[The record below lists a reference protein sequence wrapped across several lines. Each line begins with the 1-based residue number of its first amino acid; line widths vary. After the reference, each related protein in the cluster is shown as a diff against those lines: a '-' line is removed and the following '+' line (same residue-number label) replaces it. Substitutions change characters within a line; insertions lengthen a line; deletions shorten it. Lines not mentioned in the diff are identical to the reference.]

1 MNRMELRD
9 VSCYLRAPHRTR
21 GADKKNAGLNP
32 EIIEVHAIY
41 FALHAPLALLTIM
54 SLKNVAVI
62 GGGSF
67 GTVIANI
74 IAHNG
79 HHTQLWMRDVDQVES
94 LNATRQNAAYMPGLE
109 LHEKVVATH
118 DLQAVVTGVDMIF
131 VAVPSGSFRT
141 VVRQMKPFLKP
152 GIILISATKGIEAV
166 TFRLMSQILAEE
178 VPGSRIAV
186 LSGPNL
192 AREIAQRTPTGTVVA
207 SADDEVRRLVQDV
220 LHSETFRV
228 YSNDDMLGVEFG
240 GSLKNIYAIIA
251 GLADSQGMGQ
261 NTISM
266 LITRSLTEMA
276 RFGVRLGADPMTFL
290 GLSGVGDL
298 IVTCSSP
305 LSRNFR
311 VGKALG
317 EGKDI
322 DLIIN
327 ELGQVAEGVNTVKQV
342 KQKAD
347 ELGVPMPL
355 CSSLYEI
362 IYNKAGIGHIIAS
375 LMLEETGLDVEFEV
389 GKAKYLG
396 GNSAR

>member
-1 MNRMELRD
+1 
-9 VSCYLRAPHRTR
+9 
-21 GADKKNAGLNP
+21 
-32 EIIEVHAIY
+32 
-41 FALHAPLALLTIM
+41 
-54 SLKNVAVI
+54 
-62 GGGSF
+62 
-67 GTVIANI
+67 
-74 IAHNG
+74 
-79 HHTQLWMRDVDQVES
+79 
-94 LNATRQNAAYMPGLE
+94 
-109 LHEKVVATH
+109 
-118 DLQAVVTGVDMIF
+118 
-131 VAVPSGSFRT
+131 
-141 VVRQMKPFLKP
+141 
-152 GIILISATKGIEAV
+152 
-166 TFRLMSQILAEE
+166 
-178 VPGSRIAV
+178 V

-207 SADDEVRRLVQDV
+207 SGDDEVRQLVQEV

-228 YSNDDMLGVEFG
+228 YANDDMLGVELG

-251 GLADSQGMGQ
+251 GLADAMGMGQ

-276 RFGVRLGADPMTFL
+276 RFGVRVGAEPMTFL

-389 GKAKYLG
+389 GRNKTI
-396 GNSAR
+396 